1 MSKQIFSK
9 IAKIG
14 EEVRS
19 AQPIKVEFALMD
31 DLDKLSN
38 NVKQIASDHR
48 NDVVKLKDAIQ
59 KLAASYSSTF
69 YKGKTQQS
77 IDLLTAIKNAEK
89 MANDL
94 GVNINLSEYK
104 AVLDDYYKAE
114 DVLAEYLFRVKK
126 L

>member
-14 EEVRS
+14 EEVRA
-19 AQPIKVEFALMD
+19 AQPMKVEFALID

-48 NDVVKLKDAIQ
+48 NDVVQFQEAVQ
-59 KLAASYSSTF
+59 KLAAS

-77 IDLLTAIKNAEK
+77 VDLLTAIRNAEK
-89 MANDL
+89 MATDL
-94 GVNINLSEYK
+94 GVDINLSKYK
-104 AVLDDYYKAE
+104 TVLDDYYKAE
-114 DVLAEYLFRVKK
+114 QVLSDLLAKAKTL
-126 L
+126 